1 RPVMKKISTAAEH
14 KIENVEGQKL
24 TSGLDLGDRSSWYCV
39 LNETGEVLLER
50 RLATT
55 PQAIR
60 EVFGGMPGGPDCT
73 GNWNALALGEPAV
86 E

>member
-1 RPVMKKISTAAEH
+1 MKETSTAAEH

-50 RLATT
+50 KLATT

-60 EVFGGMPGGPDCT
+60 EVFGGMPGSPDCT
-73 GNWNALALGEPAV
+73 GNRNALALGEPAV